1 MVIQTDDIEVIKN
14 EILKPEIK
22 QAISSVEYWDTNC
35 QNLLGSNPE
44 AKYFVLVQLASSSA
58 AEIEKCLES
67 LAEKELNISL
77 LNSKQAEEAWA
88 KREDLPVILADNNAY
103 KMDICIP
110 LEQLGNFLLKIEEIG
125 QTEIYSFG
133 HLGDGNIHLN
143 IVSKER
149 ELELIENVY
158 SLLKDFGGSP
168 SALGDPPKSFRRE

>member
-1 MVIQTDDIEVIKN
+1 
-14 EILKPEIK
+14 
-22 QAISSVEYWDTNC
+22 
-35 QNLLGSNPE
+35 
-44 AKYFVLVQLASSSA
+44 VLVQLASSNA
-58 AEIEKCLES
+58 AEIDKCLES

-110 LEQLGNFLLKIEEIG
+110 IEQLGSFLLKIEEIG

-168 SALGDPPKSFRRE
+168 SAEHGIGQRKKNIWSDFPEYQSKYLLLKKIKKSLDPKNILSPKVFFSD